1 MTGGKVVILGKTGRN
16 FAAGMSGGLAFVY
29 DPIDDFPPKC
39 NLEMVDLFSIEEE
52 EDIQF
57 LKESL
62 TKFAQKTDSEI
73 AKNILANFQEELNN
87 FVKVFPKEYQRALK
101 QLEINSTRTI
111 EDEKSSTSAETA
123 KKIKDIEDSI
133 IDPNTLDKVKG
144 FMKYKRIKGYYRD
157 VRKRVRDFDEIYDYK
172 QIKDNVRIQSARCM
186 ECGVPFCQSSHG
198 CPLGN
203 IIPRWND
210 LVFKNDWQEAI
221 NQLLQTNN
229 FPEFTGRVCP
239 APCEGACVLGINEPP
254 VAIKVIELSIIEE
267 AFQRGWIRANPP
279 QHRNGKKIA
288 VIGSGPA
295 GLAAAHQLNK
305 AGYTVTV
312 YERNDR
318 VGGLLQYGIPTMKL
332 NKKVIERRIN
342 LMAEEGITFN
352 CGINVGVDVTGQFLL
367 QTFDGIC
374 LALGA
379 TWPRD
384 LKIKGRELNGIYFA
398 MEYLEAWQKETHYSK
413 KSTGVDELD
422 EEERKEEKKTAINAN
437 GKRVIVLGGG
447 DTSTDCQGL

>member
-1 MTGGKVVILGKTGRN
+1 M
-16 FAAGMSGGLAFVY
+16 
-29 DPIDDFPPKC
+29 
-39 NLEMVDLFSIEEE
+39 
-52 EDIQF
+52 
-57 LKESL
+57 
-62 TKFAQKTDSEI
+62 
-73 AKNILANFQEELNN
+73 
-87 FVKVFPKEYQRALK
+87 
-101 QLEINSTRTI
+101 
-111 EDEKSSTSAETA
+111 
-123 KKIKDIEDSI
+123 
-133 IDPNTLDKVKG
+133 
-144 FMKYKRIKGYYRD
+144 
-157 VRKRVRDFDEIYDYK
+157 
-172 QIKDNVRIQSARCM
+172 
-186 ECGVPFCQSSHG
+186 
-198 CPLGN
+198 
-203 IIPRWND
+203 
-210 LVFKNDWQEAI
+210 
-221 NQLLQTNN
+221 
-229 FPEFTGRVCP
+229 
-239 APCEGACVLGINEPP
+239 LGINEPP
-254 VAIKVIELSIIEE
+254 VAIKIIELSIIEE

-305 AGYTVTV
+305 AGYQVTV

-384 LKIKGRELNGIYFA
+384 LKIPGRQLNGIYFA
-398 MEYLEAWQKETHYSK
+398 MEYLEAWQKQTHYSK
-413 KSTGVDELD
+413 KVDELD
-422 EEERKEEKKTAINAN
+422 EEEPKTEQKPEQKTAINAN

-447 DTSTDCQGL
+447 DTSTDCQGSCFTLNAF

>member
-1 MTGGKVVILGKTGRN
+1 MTGGKVIILGRTGKN
-16 FAAGMSGGLAFVY
+16 FGSAFSGGLAYVY
-29 DPIDDFPPKC
+29 DPIEDFPPKC
-39 NLEMVDLFSIEEE
+39 NQETVDLFSIEDE
-52 EDIQF
+52 EDIKFIKEQ
-57 LKESL
+57 LKI
-62 TKFAQKTDSEI
+62 FVQKTDSEI
-73 AKNILANFQEELNN
+73 AKYILDNFDEELNN
-87 FVKVFPKEYQRALK
+87 FTKVFPKEYQRALK
-101 QLEINSTRTI
+101 QLEI
-111 EDEKSSTSAETA
+111 SSTKTAIESQIKSAETIEGA

-157 VRKRVRDFDEIYDYK
+157 PKKRLRDFDEIYDYK
-172 QIKDNVRIQSARCM
+172 KIKDNVRIQSARCM

-239 APCEGACVLGINEPP
+239 EPCAGACVLGINEPP
-254 VAIKVIELSIIEE
+254 VAIKIIELSIIEE

-279 QHRNGKKIA
+279 QHRNGKKVA
-288 VIGSGPA
+288 VIGSGPS

-305 AGYTVTV
+305 AGYYVTV

-332 NKKVIERRIN
+332 NKTVIERRIN
-342 LMAEEGITFN
+342 LMAEEGTSHY
-352 CGINVGVDVTGQFLL
+352 
-367 QTFDGIC
+367 
-374 LALGA
+374 
-379 TWPRD
+379 
-384 LKIKGRELNGIYFA
+384 KII
-398 MEYLEAWQKETHYSK
+398 
-413 KSTGVDELD
+413 
-422 EEERKEEKKTAINAN
+422 
-437 GKRVIVLGGG
+437 
-447 DTSTDCQGL
+447 